1 MGAGHSKRTGKSQRE
16 TDRKKEK
23 RKREIEVYGS
33 KNE

>member
-1 MGAGHSKRTGKSQRE
+1 MNRIEFYQMIGTRIRNRQ
-16 TDRKKEK
+16 KEK